1 MVSGYHIRQYS
12 SRLFSNLLYWHFL
25 PLVPTSYSLPVS
37 QVYMDSQSPP
47 PPSPIYLTPRARIQ
61 HLLGFLSG
69 LSIVTI
75 EIWSVYQVSPH
86 ELIYIMCIHING
98 QTFTQVSL
106 CWRMELWLCS
116 FFSAWEKQKS
126 PPHAGSLVAAG
137 ACDMD
142 HLPPNTVTEAENS
155 RCVLAIWI

>member
-1 MVSGYHIRQYS
+1 MATILDSTALDS
-12 SRLFSNLLYWHFL
+12 SRIFCIDIFCPLCQHLTPFL
-25 PLVPTSYSLPVS
+25 CHKSIWILSP
-37 QVYMDSQSPP
+37 PP